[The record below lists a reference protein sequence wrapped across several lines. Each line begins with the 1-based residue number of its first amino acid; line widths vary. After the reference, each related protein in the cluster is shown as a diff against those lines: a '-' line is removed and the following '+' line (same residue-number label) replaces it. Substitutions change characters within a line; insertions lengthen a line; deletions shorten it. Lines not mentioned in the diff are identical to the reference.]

1 MNARNCQLCGKPLSR
16 LRVGGDG
23 DFCSKEHRNQYRLR
37 AGMDRLVEV
46 NKVASLMR
54 RREAA
59 RQIPNQSLMRSGST
73 DRHEFGLMPS
83 AGMTTELRL
92 IQLQIPKTT
101 TSLLG
106 RTGACASPRLAAVR
120 GSALEGRFYPGP
132 VSIKVSGERPLRI
145 RVKGH
150 QSATSF
156 DRRGSCELR
165 WSATESPAQSRPYVK
180 LPPEPLRTH
189 LGASQEMLRNPQRL
203 WTGVTSKARLLTTS
217 ATEGK
222 ALRVSIGLPFRAPK
236 VRQPERK
243 LAPQAQ
249 YALVPVTNPKALPAT
264 VQAQEI
270 AVKALAMAMPEFA
283 LKLPAGPAKASSGAF
298 EGSASIVLGGRIFRD
313 MPSTG
318 PRTGAIQWAGGEPR
332 FQTGRISQTASG
344 FARRNGAH
352 LTRLSWRPQFSEGAA
367 RISDALFP
375 SREDPAVPR
384 IPYFNVLAAAAPA
397 EAAPPEPEHT
407 LQLVREPA
415 SSTAAPV
422 VRYEENFDGGWD
434 NWVGGVEDW
443 KVDVAGVRTG
453 SLALYLPTLE
463 LSDYDLEFLTRIDSR
478 TVNWVVRAAGSD
490 AHLRCTVTAVEGGQL
505 VFSRALVHGGTAEAA
520 VVSATRVPGKPRATF
535 TVRMSMAGPVFSIT
549 IDGKPIDS
557 WVDDRLAT
565 GGIGFVGAPDD
576 RARLYWVRVSS
587 PAASNKEHIVQ

>member
-1 MNARNCQLCGKPLSR
+1 MNGRNCQLCGKPLSR

-23 DFCSKEHRNQYRLR
+23 DFCSKEHRNQFRLR

-59 RQIPNQSLMRSGST
+59 RQIPPANLMRSGST
-73 DRHEFGLMPS
+73 DRHEFGLMPARLS
-83 AGMTTELRL
+83 AAPQL
-92 IQLQIPKTT
+92 IQLQLAKTT
-101 TSLLG
+101 APVLG
-106 RTGACASPRLAAVR
+106 RTGACASPQATAIR
-120 GSALEGRFYPGP
+120 GRVLEGRFYPAHAA
-132 VSIKVSGERPLRI
+132 ITISGAAPLRI
-145 RVKGH
+145 RLKG
-150 QSATSF
+150 QQIATSF
-156 DRRGSCELR
+156 ARRESCELR
-165 WSATESPAQSRPYVK
+165 WGATEAAAEPRTYLK
-180 LPPEPLRTH
+180 TPPQALRTH
-189 LGASQEMLRNPQRL
+189 LGGKDMLRNPQRL
-203 WTGVTSKARLLTTS
+203 WTGVASKARSLTTA
-217 ATEGK
+217 ATEGQ
-222 ALRVSIGLPFRAPK
+222 ALRVSIGLAFRVPK

-249 YALVPVTNPKALPAT
+249 YALLPVTRPQVLQPAGR
-264 VQAQEI
+264 APEI
-270 AVKALAMAMPEFA
+270 AVKSLDIAMPEFA
-283 LKLPAGPAKASSGAF
+283 LKLPAGPAKASNSAF
-298 EGSASIVLGGRIFRD
+298 EGSASMALGSRIFRD
-313 MPSTG
+313 MPTTG
-318 PRTGAIQWAGGEPR
+318 PRTGAIQWAGGEPLL
-332 FQTGRISQTASG
+332 QTGRISQTASG

-352 LTRLSWRPQFSEGAA
+352 LTKLSWRPQFSEGEA
-367 RISDALFP
+367 RLSDAVFTA
-375 SREDPAVPR
+375 REELVVPQ
-384 IPYFNVLAAAAPA
+384 IPYCNVLAAAAAP

-415 SSTAAPV
+415 PTPAEAV
-422 VRYEENFDGGWD
+422 VRYEENFGNGWD
-434 NWVGGVEDW
+434 NWVGGVADW

-478 TVNWVVRAAGSD
+478 TVNWVVRAAGSE

-505 VFSRALVHGGTAEAA
+505 VFSRAPVHGGTAEAA

-535 TVRMSMAGPVFSIT
+535 TVRMSIAGPVFSIT
-549 IDGKPIDS
+549 IDGKTIDS